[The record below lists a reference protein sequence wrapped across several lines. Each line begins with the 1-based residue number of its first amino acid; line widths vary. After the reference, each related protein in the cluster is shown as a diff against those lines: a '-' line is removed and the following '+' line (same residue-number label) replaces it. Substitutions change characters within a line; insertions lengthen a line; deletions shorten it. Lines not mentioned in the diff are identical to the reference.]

1 MPLDQ
6 EGTME
11 RDEVTKKRQSE
22 ETDPTRKSDQ
32 EREEYPYSEYP
43 YSVTA
48 WAEIFARRHGV
59 C

>member
-1 MPLDQ
+1 
-6 EGTME
+6 ME

-22 ETDPTRKSDQ
+22 ETDPTRKSSQ

-43 YSVTA
+43 YSITA
-48 WAEIFARRHGV
+48 LAQTFARRHGV